1 MPEALIQKILKAR
14 TFNQGFATVE
24 YLAASFLDMDWHT
37 LNDTGTVDA
46 ASFEATSMSRIGL
59 IPEIVS
65 RYRSTY
71 FNHVF
76 GGDYS
81 AGYYSY
87 LWAEVLD
94 ADAFDAFKEKGVFD
108 KATAD
113 AFRVNILERGGTE
126 EPMVLY
132 DKFRGAKP
140 SIGPLLKRRGLT
152 N

>member
-1 MPEALIQKILKAR
+1 MPDALIQKIAKTR

-37 LNDTGTVDA
+37 LKDTA
-46 ASFEATSMSRIGL
+46 AIDPAAFENASLSRIGL
-59 IPEIVS
+59 IPEIES

-71 FNHVF
+71 FSHIF

-94 ADAFDAFKEKGVFD
+94 ADAFEAFKEKGLFD
-108 KATAD
+108 RSTAE

-126 EPMVLY
+126 EPMILY
-132 DKFRGAKP
+132 EKFRGGKP
-140 SIGPLLKRRGLT
+140 SIAPLLKRRGLH
-152 N
+152 